1 MGLYGELRDD
11 FQESLM
17 VYDMHGKL
25 LQSLPVKDSRMQ
37 VNLSGYPSGIYLIKV
52 GSSIGKVIK
61 K

>member
-1 MGLYGELRDD
+1 
-11 FQESLM
+11 M